1 MIKIT
6 KHKNNKLYVPEL
18 VRYTNLKEIKELV
31 KSGEKIE
38 VTDYTGTDITALVL
52 SQVLVL
58 TKNVPVYKL
67 SELIQQGE

>member
-18 VRYTNLKEIKELV
+18 VRYTNLTEIKELV

-38 VTDYTGTDITALVL
+38 VTDYTGTDVTALVL

>member
-18 VRYTNLKEIKELV
+18 VRYTNLTEIKELV